1 MDEMNQN
8 EMNRDGMSRRDFAGM
23 VAGLLAIAG
32 GFAGQAE
39 GQTSGTVAAGQGSAP
54 AATAGQGAGQATGA
68 AQAAAGA
75 RPAGAMRE
83 LASGVFKPIAGRGM
97 QGGHESHSYL
107 TGMLKAGNIRL
118 EMHESVQQA
127 GAPHEAVGTHKHS
140 EIWLMQRGVA
150 TLYLNGV
157 EHRME
162 AGDVGLCCAGDEHWI
177 ANAGDSELAY
187 FVVTVGPPE

>member
-1 MDEMNQN
+1 MNQSEMN
-8 EMNRDGMSRRDFAGM
+8 RRDFAGM
-23 VAGLLAIAG
+23 LAGLLAIAG
-32 GFAGQAE
+32 TFAGQAE
-39 GQTSGTVAAGQGSAP
+39 GQTAVPAAGTGAVP
-54 AATAGQGAGQATGA
+54 AAAGQAT
-68 AQAAAGA
+68 A

-83 LASGVFKPIAGRGM
+83 LTSGVFKPIAGRGM
-97 QGGHESHSYL
+97 QGGHESHSFL

-127 GAPHEAVGTHKHS
+127 GAPHEAVGTHLHS

-157 EHRME
+157 EHKME

-177 ANAGDSELAY
+177 ANAGETELAY

>member
-1 MDEMNQN
+1 MDG
-8 EMNRDGMSRRDFAGM
+8 MNRDRMNQSEINRRDFAGM
-23 VAGLLAIAG
+23 LAGLLAVAG
-32 GFAGQAE
+32 TFAGKAE
-39 GQTSGTVAAGQGSAP
+39 GQAGGAATGLGNGAAAAG
-54 AATAGQGAGQATGA
+54 
-68 AQAAAGA
+68 AAGA
-75 RPAGAMRE
+75 RPASGMKE
-83 LASGVFKPIAGRGM
+83 LTSGVYKPIAGRGM
-97 QGGHESHSYL
+97 QGGHESHQFL

-127 GAPHEAVGTHKHS
+127 GAPHEAVGTHLHS
-140 EIWLMQRGVA
+140 EIWLMQRGTA

-157 EHRME
+157 EHKIE

>member
-1 MDEMNQN
+1 MDGTNRDEMN
-8 EMNRDGMSRRDFAGM
+8 RRDFAGLL
-23 VAGLLAIAG
+23 AGLLAVAG
-32 GFAGQAE
+32 TFAGKAE
-39 GQTSGTVAAGQGSAP
+39 GQAAGAAGQGNGTP
-54 AATAGQGAGQATGA
+54 AAG
-68 AQAAAGA
+68 AAGA
-75 RPAGAMRE
+75 RPVGGMKE
-83 LASGVFKPIAGRGM
+83 LTSGVYKPIAGRGL
-97 QGGHESHSYL
+97 QGGHESHQFL

-127 GAPHEAVGTHKHS
+127 GAPHEAVGTHLHS
-140 EIWLMQRGVA
+140 EIWLMQRGTA

-157 EHRME
+157 EHKME

>member
-1 MDEMNQN
+1 MD
-8 EMNRDGMSRRDFAGM
+8 EMNRDGMNRRDFAGLM
-23 VAGLLAIAG
+23 AGMLAVAGGLSAR
-32 GFAGQAE
+32 AE
-39 GQTSGTVAAGQGSAP
+39 GQTAGTAAGA
-54 AATAGQGAGQATGA
+54 GAG
-68 AQAAAGA
+68 QAAAGA

-177 ANAGDSELAY
+177 ANAGETELAY